1 MLDEQTTGPDLRPER
16 PPEHS
21 VDALVAGG
29 GMAGASAAAA
39 LSAMRWNVLLVE
51 PGLDPAKRLA
61 GELIH
66 PPGVSDLA
74 ELGLLG
80 AVEGAGSASVL
91 GFAVFDDVRARPFL
105 LPYGAIPGIERQG
118 YAVDH
123 ALLRGRLLARLR
135 ALPHVTTWMHS
146 RVIGLDLGA
155 NDHASVTVTTPH
167 GTRRIRARLVVAADG
182 AASTLR
188 RLAGIRAT
196 RVQLSRMTGY
206 VVRGTP
212 PYPGYGNVFLGGPAP
227 ILAYAIGDDAV
238 RVMFDIPD
246 NPDGLDAPARN
257 AAYLDALPA
266 GFRERVRQAIAS
278 SARLVSVNATVIPDR
293 VAHGRLVLVG
303 DAAGSCHPLTAT
315 GLSVCTRDAL
325 RLRQALRDTG
335 GDVPRALARFAHL
348 RGGPQVTRMA
358 LAGALYDAFAAR
370 TPEMRLLR
378 DGILRFWERSARG
391 RAASMALLS
400 THEGRL
406 SRMALEYAHVIA
418 YALTTLVRHHGRV
431 RAPHGVLPSGASRHR
446 TLWGVGRATVR
457 HAGRAIKIW
466 RLARA

>member
-1 MLDEQTTGPDLRPER
+1 
-16 PPEHS
+16 
-21 VDALVAGG
+21 
-29 GMAGASAAAA
+29 
-39 LSAMRWNVLLVE
+39 
-51 PGLDPAKRLA
+51 
-61 GELIH
+61 
-66 PPGVSDLA
+66 
-74 ELGLLG
+74 
-80 AVEGAGSASVL
+80 
-91 GFAVFDDVRARPFL
+91 
-105 LPYGAIPGIERQG
+105 
-118 YAVDH
+118 
-123 ALLRGRLLARLR
+123 
-135 ALPHVTTWMHS
+135 MHS

-155 NDHASVTVTTPH
+155 DDHASVTVTTPH

-188 RLAGIRAT
+188 RLAGIRST

-303 DAAGSCHPLTAT
+303 DAGGCCHPLTAT
-315 GLSVCTRDAL
+315 GLSVCTRDAI
-325 RLRQALRDTG
+325 RLRDVLRAG
-335 GDVPRALARFAHL
+335 RGDVPAALRRYAAQRAGPQRTRLALAE
-348 RGGPQVTRMA
+348 
-358 LAGALYDAFAAR
+358 ALYAVFLAQ

-378 DGILRFWERSARG
+378 EGVLRYWSASPGG
-391 RAASMALLS
+391 RAASMA
-400 THEGRL
+400 
-406 SRMALEYAHVIA
+406 
-418 YALTTLVRHHGRV
+418 
-431 RAPHGVLPSGASRHR
+431 
-446 TLWGVGRATVR
+446 
-457 HAGRAIKIW
+457 
-466 RLARA
+466 